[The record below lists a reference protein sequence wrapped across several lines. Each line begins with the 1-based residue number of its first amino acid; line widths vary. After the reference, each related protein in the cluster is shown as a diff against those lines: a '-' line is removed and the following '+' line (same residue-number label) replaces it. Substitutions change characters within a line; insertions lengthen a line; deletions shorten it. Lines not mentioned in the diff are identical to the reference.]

1 MPVSRNIQQG
11 CSGEETCFTTFV
23 RKTLLTSLLPL
34 RDPLHLPRRHS
45 HLPLIENLENLNQ
58 LELERLL
65 LDDSESEF
73 LELVIEL
80 SSLEF
85 NELEGSLEIGVQGAR
100 VSTTRGTSPLC
111 LTSLLYALKCS
122 PHGVFFEFSCSTGS

>member
-11 CSGEETCFTTFV
+11 CSSEETCFTTFV

-34 RDPLHLPRRHS
+34 RDRLHLPRRHS

-80 SSLEF
+80 SLLEF
-85 NELEGSLEIGVQGAR
+85 NELEGSLESEFKEPESVPCEEH
-100 VSTTRGTSPLC
+100 PLF
-111 LTSLLYALKCS
+111 AL
-122 PHGVFFEFSCSTGS
+122 PAFFMH